1 MVRLSHICPNLEKK
15 IELALLTHFKHL
27 QDQGRFLQVHVLKF
41 KLDTQVLT
49 TGSKHKLKEIIKRTE
64 GSDG

>member
-41 KLDTQVLT
+41 KLDTQY
-49 TGSKHKLKEIIKRTE
+49 
-64 GSDG
+64 